1 MPPAFLITSMCGPFQ
16 TFHLRLWPADRLW
29 RADHQA
35 LGFSSELEPIILSPD
50 GFDPLQEFLE
60 IIQGESPVAAL
71 ADAVAWYK
79 TFVAPIAQRIWVYAQ
94 DECRLPNRHQFGE
107 CYFFGIFNSQSISSY
122 LTAQHLTFSSFSL
135 QKL

>member
-1 MPPAFLITSMCGPFQ
+1 M
-16 TFHLRLWPADRLW
+16 LW

-35 LGFSSELEPIILSPD
+35 LGFSSALEEIILSPTD
-50 GFDPLQEFLE
+50 LDPLQEILK

-71 ADAVAWYK
+71 ADAVAWYQ

-94 DECRLPNRHQFGE
+94 DECRLPNRQQFGE